1 MESFLHIQLVQNILF
16 YFLFKN
22 ISY

>member
-16 YFLFKN
+16 YFFFKN
-22 ISY
+22 TSY